1 MDSIQIYIQVN
12 NCVQKRVCPYNLLTQ
27 RACSRSAN
35 NHAARN
41 KREIRIGCLPLC
53 LPPLLHLPPL
63 RLQVY
68 VCRSTSTY
76 TSLWTLEET
85 KALIAVWDQAN
96 VQSQLDELYSL
107 NLIRRILLSSSSLL
121 LCCTISMYTP
131 RRTSASTKLSI
142 ELSIVRKI
150 PRSARQFTYSK

>member
-1 MDSIQIYIQVN
+1 MD

-27 RACSRSAN
+27 RASLRSAN
-35 NHAARN
+35 NHLARN
-41 KREIRIGCLPLC
+41 KREIRIGCLPL
-53 LPPLLHLPPL
+53 HEQS
-63 RLQVY
+63 R
-68 VCRSTSTY
+68 VCMSTSTSTFTTSASASTYTY

-85 KALIAVWDQAN
+85 KALIAVWGQAN

-121 LCCTISMYTP
+121 LLCCTISMYTP

-142 ELSIVRKI
+142 ELSIARKI
-150 PRSARQFTYSK
+150 PRSVRQFTYS

>member
-1 MDSIQIYIQVN
+1 MD
-12 NCVQKRVCPYNLLTQ
+12 NCVQKRVCSYNLLTQ
-27 RACSRSAN
+27 RVCSRSAN
-35 NHAARN
+35 NHVARN
-41 KREIRIGCLPLC
+41 KRGNQDRMSTSMSTSTSTSTTSASA
-53 LPPLLHLPPL
+53 
-63 RLQVY
+63 
-68 VCRSTSTY
+68 STSTY

-85 KALIAVWDQAN
+85 KALIAVWGQAN

-121 LCCTISMYTP
+121 LLCCTISMYTP
-131 RRTSASTKLSI
+131 RRMGASTKLSI

>member
-1 MDSIQIYIQVN
+1 MDSIQIQVD

-35 NHAARN
+35 NHVARN
-41 KREIRIGCLPLC
+41 QDRMSTSMSTATSTSTTSASASASA
-53 LPPLLHLPPL
+53 
-63 RLQVY
+63 
-68 VCRSTSTY
+68 STSTY

-85 KALIAVWDQAN
+85 KALIAVWGQAN

-107 NLIRRILLSSSSLL
+107 NLIRRILLSSSSRL
-121 LCCTISMYTP
+121 LCWTISMYTP

-142 ELSIVRKI
+142 ELPIVRKI
-150 PRSARQFTYSK
+150 LRSARQFTYSK